1 MKKTL
6 IIVLSLA
13 VVLLTFGVTATASQ
27 LFNKKTRITINQPME
42 IPGTPAIV
50 LAPGTYVLKLLNS
63 SSIRSIVQFFNADET
78 KLYSTVIG
86 IPDYRLQTPE
96 KAEISFYETEPGR
109 AHPIRAW
116 FYPGDNYGV
125 EFVYSKARAFEVAKA
140 TNQHVM
146 SAANPT
152 TSTPAEQPTTAQV
165 SQLQNETVA
174 ATTPQGT
181 EVSLSEVHPP
191 TTVQAPGEPNDRRK
205 RLVMTGKKIAH
216 WFEYALLWRNV
227 DSTVESSPQTLSVN
241 SKSFLHAKTIMEV
254 NRAMLKTAKA
264 IFLMT

>member
-1 MKKTL
+1 MKKTP

-27 LFNKKTRITINQPME
+27 LFDKKTRITINQPME

-96 KAEISFYETEPGR
+96 KTEISFYETEPGR

-116 FYPGDNYGV
+116 FYPGEGD
-125 EFVYSKARAFEVAKA
+125 
-140 TNQHVM
+140 
-146 SAANPT
+146 
-152 TSTPAEQPTTAQV
+152 QPTRDVGGESNHIDSHRTANGGSGIAV
-165 SQLQNETVA
+165 
-174 ATTPQGT
+174 T
-181 EVSLSEVHPP
+181 E
-191 TTVQAPGEPNDRRK
+191 
-205 RLVMTGKKIAH
+205 
-216 WFEYALLWRNV
+216 
-227 DSTVESSPQTLSVN
+227 
-241 SKSFLHAKTIMEV
+241 
-254 NRAMLKTAKA
+254 
-264 IFLMT
+264 

>member
-1 MKKTL
+1 MKKTS
-6 IIVLSLA
+6 IIMLSLA
-13 VVLLTFGVTATASQ
+13 VVLLTFCVTATASQ
-27 LFNKKTRITINQPME
+27 LFDKKTTITINQPME

-50 LAPGTYVLKLLNS
+50 LPPGTYVLKLLS
-63 SSIRSIVQFFNADET
+63 SASSRSIVQFFNADET

-125 EFVYSKARAFEVAKA
+125 EFVYSKARALEVAKA

-146 SAANPT
+146 SATNPT

-181 EVSLSEVHPP
+181 EVSPAEVHPP
-191 TTVQAPGEPNDRRK
+191 ATTQTQAEPSQS
-205 RLVMTGKKIAH
+205 VTQ
-216 WFEYALLWRNV
+216 
-227 DSTVESSPQTLSVN
+227 SSPSSTPIATVASN
-241 SKSFLHAKTIMEV
+241 TPP
-254 NRAMLKTAKA
+254 LKTLPKTASNMPLLA
-264 IFLMT
+264 LAGIMLLGAALSLRILLN

>member
-27 LFNKKTRITINQPME
+27 LFDKKTRITINQPME

-78 KLYSTVIG
+78 RLYSTVIG

-96 KAEISFYETEPGR
+96 KTEISFYETEPGR

-125 EFVYSKARAFEVAKA
+125 EFVYSKARALEVAKA
-140 TNQHVM
+140 TSQHVM

-152 TSTPAEQPTTAQV
+152 TSTPTEQPTAAQV
-165 SQLQNETVA
+165 SQLQNETVV

-181 EVSLSEVHPP
+181 DVSLAEAHPP
-191 TTVQAPGEPNDRRK
+191 GASQPK
-205 RLVMTGKKIAH
+205 
-216 WFEYALLWRNV
+216 
-227 DSTVESSPQTLSVN
+227 VETSQSVTPSSPSSKPIATVASNTPQKTLP
-241 SKSFLHAKTIMEV
+241 
-254 NRAMLKTAKA
+254 KTASSMPLLA
-264 IFLMT
+264 LAGIMLLGAAFSLGILLN

>member
-1 MKKTL
+1 MKKTP

-27 LFNKKTRITINQPME
+27 LFDKKTRITINQPME

-78 KLYSTVIG
+78 RLYSTVIG

-96 KAEISFYETEPGR
+96 KTEISFYETEPGR

-125 EFVYSKARAFEVAKA
+125 EFVYSKARALEVAKA
-140 TNQHVM
+140 TSQHVM

-152 TSTPAEQPTTAQV
+152 TSTPTEQPTAAQV
-165 SQLQNETVA
+165 SQLQNETVV

-181 EVSLSEVHPP
+181 DVSLAEAHPP
-191 TTVQAPGEPNDRRK
+191 GATQPK
-205 RLVMTGKKIAH
+205 
-216 WFEYALLWRNV
+216 
-227 DSTVESSPQTLSVN
+227 VETSQSVTPSSPSSTPIATVASNTPQKTLP
-241 SKSFLHAKTIMEV
+241 
-254 NRAMLKTAKA
+254 KTASSMPLLA
-264 IFLMT
+264 LAGIMLLGAAFSLGILLN